1 MGVFYLLKNGLRSDE
16 LAPVSELVARAFDA
30 QAAGR
35 VLEGMRADPDFAF
48 ERNRVIELDGRLV
61 ARLCL
66 HGRRMR
72 YRGGT
77 LRVGAIGGVCVDPA
91 YRGRGLC
98 RRLLEDATAV
108 LRREGCDLSLL
119 FGKPAIYGPSG
130 WQALIA
136 RGLSST
142 LPVPDDPAV
151 LCRPATLAGD
161 GPALAALH
169 RRFVAPLT
177 GPFERSDDYWRRW
190 IAYKLACH
198 KTWRFWRVERGTE
211 TLGYFADRADQP
223 GVVHELA
230 WNRRSPGAL
239 QDVLGAIARQAG
251 PVRLFLPFDLPAL
264 RAALLRGVGVLT
276 FDDLAGT
283 EHDLRIEARYAGM
296 FKLLRAPLPGP
307 DAPRDTGELLALL
320 RRLSFWLP
328 ELDHF

>member
-1 MGVFYLLKNGLRSDE
+1 MREPKVRGLRSDE
-16 LAPVSELVARAFDA
+16 FAPVSELVVRAFDA

-35 VLEGMRADPDFAF
+35 VLQGMPADPDFAF

-61 ARLCL
+61 ARLYL
-66 HGRRMR
+66 LDRRMR

-77 LRVGAIGGVCVDPA
+77 LRVGAIGGVCVDPE

-108 LRREGCDLSLL
+108 LCREGCDLSLL

-136 RGLSST
+136 RSLVST

-151 LCRPATLAGD
+151 LCRPTTLAED
-161 GPALAALH
+161 GQALAALH
-169 RRFVAPLT
+169 RRFIAPLT
-177 GPFERSDDYWRRW
+177 GPFERSDAYWRRW

-198 KTWRFWRVERGTE
+198 NAWRFWRVDRGTE
-211 TLGYFADRADQP
+211 RLGYFADRADQP

-230 WNRRSPGAL
+230 WNRRLPGAL
-239 QDVLGAIARQAG
+239 PGVLGAIARQAG
-251 PVRLFLPFDLPAL
+251 AVRLCFPFDLPAL
-264 RAALLRGVGVLT
+264 RAALLRGVGSLA
-276 FDDLAGT
+276 FEDLSET
-283 EHDLRIEARYAGM
+283 EHDLRIVARYAGL

-307 DAPRDTGELLALL
+307 DAPRNTGELLALL
-320 RRLSFWLP
+320 RRLSYWLP